1 MEIPVGKNGDL
12 IGIHP
17 MTAISTMFHKNHPV
31 TGRGIQIDEDF
42 WDGLT
47 TRVPNCEYI
56 DS

>member
-31 TGRGIQIDEDF
+31 TGRAIQIDEDF